1 MTLLM
6 NKPGSGVFDQDPG
19 RISADAPGERELRKL
34 RDLFAAF
41 LRGLPLIAGVSGLA
55 AILVVGLTF
64 LKDPKFTS
72 VAKVMLDTRISADT
86 ELSTEVSGLPISL
99 ASLESELEVLRSTD
113 LIETVVEQLSL
124 TSDPE
129 FSTLYDS
136 TVAEDP
142 IVVNALREETIK
154 RVKDSTAIEQ
164 VGDASA
170 VYAIEVKTQ
179 SPQKSADIANAL
191 AVAYLDVQRQT
202 KMRTLA
208 QSQGWLTT
216 RITNLQRDIEAL
228 SSKLETHSI
237 NQPFSNDEYATI
249 RARRITHER
258 ALTSLED
265 QLAELEDQ
273 AALFETA
280 TITGDLDG
288 QREILLAAGLATT
301 TPIAAPLD
309 EAAILDLTT
318 AFNERREAL
327 SQQTADL
334 SETISTLTA
343 QQTQQVQH
351 EAQARRIE
359 NDILVV
365 EAIYQDFVSQLSRRS
380 EKDAFLDAD
389 AQIIESARPASSKSE
404 PRRVSSGILG
414 LLVAGVL
421 ATLFVLLRE
430 LLQTRLRSPFEYED
444 AAGLRLAAALPE
456 LDALP
461 GPADLATT
469 DSTALRHG
477 LLNFGHKLKARLDLM
492 RPAYGAAERVDRQRT
507 AVSRNGQNG
516 DMAVV
521 IGGISTDS
529 ETGQTTALLALAH
542 AFAKSGETVLYVDC
556 DVAHSPFDTPI
567 EITSQLQKKL
577 LKSQRTVEN
586 LIVKSD
592 APNLS
597 ILPALVRT
605 DEGDRARLD
614 GTLLF
619 DPAFGRMLQNLGH
632 KYDRILLDIPPPT
645 EVEGAA
651 ILLKDAHHIIAFAR
665 WNHAKRESVSAMN
678 WALEEVGRS
687 ADEIVAT
694 RVDLKHF
701 NQLGSSQPA
710 YGMRPL
716 RTSAS

>member
-1 MTLLM
+1 MPRSSKVRGPRPVNRNRGACRL
-6 NKPGSGVFDQDPG
+6 
-19 RISADAPGERELRKL
+19 
-34 RDLFAAF
+34 AF
-41 LRGLPLIAGVSGLA
+41 LAC
-55 AILVVGLTF
+55 
-64 LKDPKFTS
+64 
-72 VAKVMLDTRISADT
+72 
-86 ELSTEVSGLPISL
+86 
-99 ASLESELEVLRSTD
+99 
-113 LIETVVEQLSL
+113 
-124 TSDPE
+124 
-129 FSTLYDS
+129 
-136 TVAEDP
+136 
-142 IVVNALREETIK
+142 
-154 RVKDSTAIEQ
+154 
-164 VGDASA
+164 
-170 VYAIEVKTQ
+170 
-179 SPQKSADIANAL
+179 
-191 AVAYLDVQRQT
+191 
-202 KMRTLA
+202 
-208 QSQGWLTT
+208 
-216 RITNLQRDIEAL
+216 
-228 SSKLETHSI
+228 
-237 NQPFSNDEYATI
+237 
-249 RARRITHER
+249 
-258 ALTSLED
+258 
-265 QLAELEDQ
+265 
-273 AALFETA
+273 
-280 TITGDLDG
+280 
-288 QREILLAAGLATT
+288 
-301 TPIAAPLD
+301 
-309 EAAILDLTT
+309 
-318 AFNERREAL
+318 
-327 SQQTADL
+327 
-334 SETISTLTA
+334 
-343 QQTQQVQH
+343 
-351 EAQARRIE
+351 
-359 NDILVV
+359 
-365 EAIYQDFVSQLSRRS
+365 SRR
-380 EKDAFLDAD
+380 
-389 AQIIESARPASSKSE
+389 
-404 PRRVSSGILG
+404 
-414 LLVAGVL
+414 

-430 LLQTRLRSPFEYED
+430 LLLTRLRSPFEYED

-461 GPADLATT
+461 GPPDLATT

-542 AFAKSGETVLYVDC
+542 AVAKSGETVLYVDC